1 MANDLISNDVAT
13 TVSSMPSLTPN
24 VMTVLARAFEPSAV
38 FSAQDIALIE
48 PVARAVAVAQPADE
62 RCIRQS
68 LGGLSAALPSQAT
81 DEITGNLKFNA
92 YKTMLAGYDERAL
105 AYACRRCLDELDW
118 MPTVHQLKERMA
130 KWVSPEESAIRR
142 ARAIMRTGRREVTG
156 DAPPITADQIRA
168 LKPEFISMGVKAGFI
183 TQAQVDEA
191 LGTIEQPPEQM
202 AA

>member
-1 MANDLISNDVAT
+1 MGNDLITNEAAAT
-13 TVSSMPSLTPN
+13 GSSMPSLTPS
-24 VMTVLARAFEPSAV
+24 VMTVLARAFESGAV

-48 PVARAVAVAQPADE
+48 PVAKAVAIAKPADE
-62 RCIRQS
+62 RFVRQS

-81 DEITGNLKFNA
+81 DEVSGKLKFNT
-92 YKTMLAGYDERAL
+92 YMTMFAGYDESAL

-142 ARAIMRTGRREVTG
+142 ARAIMRTGRREVAA

-168 LKPEFISMGVKAGFI
+168 MKPDLISMGLAAGFI
-183 TQAQVDEA
+183 TQDQVDEA
-191 LGTIEQPPEQM
+191 LGTIEQPPERM

>member
-1 MANDLISNDVAT
+1 
-13 TVSSMPSLTPN
+13 MPSLTPN

-48 PVARAVAVAQPADE
+48 PVARAVAIAKPADE

-81 DEITGNLKFNA
+81 DEVTGNLKFNT

-142 ARAIMRTGRREVTG
+142 ARAIMRTGRREVTTE
-156 DAPPITADQIRA
+156 APPITAEGIRA
-168 LKPEFISMGVKAGFI
+168 LKPEFRSMALTAGWI
-183 TQAQVDEA
+183 TQDQIDEA
-191 LGTIEQPPEQM
+191 LAEIEQLPEQM

>member
-1 MANDLISNDVAT
+1 
-13 TVSSMPSLTPN
+13 
-24 VMTVLARAFEPSAV
+24 MTVLGRAFEPAAV
-38 FSAQDIALIE
+38 FSEQDIALIE
-48 PVARAVAVAQPADE
+48 PVARAIAIAQPADE

-81 DEITGNLKFNA
+81 DELTGNLKLNA

-142 ARAIMRTGRREVTG
+142 ARAIMRTGRREVTTE
-156 DAPPITADQIRA
+156 APPITADQIRA

-183 TQAQVDEA
+183 TQDQVDEA
-191 LGTIEQPPEQM
+191 LGQIEQPPEQM

>member
-1 MANDLISNDVAT
+1 MANDLITNEAAAT
-13 TVSSMPSLTPN
+13 GSSMPSLTPS
-24 VMTVLARAFEPSAV
+24 VMTVLARAFESGAV

-48 PVARAVAVAQPADE
+48 PVARAVAIAKPADE
-62 RCIRQS
+62 RFVRQS

-81 DEITGNLKFNA
+81 DEVSGKLKFNT
-92 YKTMLAGYDERAL
+92 YMTMFAGYDERAL

-142 ARAIMRTGRREVTG
+142 ARAIMRTGRREVT
-156 DAPPITADQIRA
+156 AEAAPITADQIRA

-183 TQAQVDEA
+183 TQDQVDEA
-191 LGTIEQPPEQM
+191 FGAIEQPPEQM

>member
-1 MANDLISNDVAT
+1 
-13 TVSSMPSLTPN
+13 MPSLTPS
-24 VMTVLARAFEPSAV
+24 VMTVLARAIESSAV

-48 PVARAVAVAQPADE
+48 PVANAVAVPKPADE
-62 RCIRQS
+62 RFVRQS

-81 DEITGNLKFNA
+81 DEISGKLKFNT

-105 AYACRRCLDELDW
+105 SYACRRCLDELDW
-118 MPTVHQLKERMA
+118 FPTVHQLKERMA

-142 ARAIMRTGRREVTG
+142 ARAIMRTGRRATA

-168 LKPEFISMGVKAGFI
+168 MKPELRDMGLAAGFF
-183 TQAQVDEA
+183 TQNQIDEA
-191 LGTIEQPPEQM
+191 LDAIEQPAEKM